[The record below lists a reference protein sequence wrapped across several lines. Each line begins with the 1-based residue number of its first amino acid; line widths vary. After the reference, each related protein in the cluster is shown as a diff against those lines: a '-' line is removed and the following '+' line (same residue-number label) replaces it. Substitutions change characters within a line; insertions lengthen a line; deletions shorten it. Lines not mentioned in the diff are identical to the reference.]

1 MSSFIIV
8 YVCFGDIQEIISGK
22 NTYTQCDPDYVSIVM
37 TEYRFWNAVL
47 SNIAD
52 AGLFIYFLVFLS
64 FSLSLSWI
72 QPCPQPVLLHLG
84 NAPVFIKI
92 SVNLPPFL
100 TLCIPNQLIN
110 QLINIKQITKHE
122 TFSSQHFAP
131 GPKIYCSQK
140 CLVLQLL
147 LWLGSKILVL
157 FTVERIETFFI
168 L

>member
-1 MSSFIIV
+1 MIQFLVNGSLHPHRRSESSSQV
-8 YVCFGDIQEIISGK
+8 LVLNQLNSSHCDIFRSKSVDE
-22 NTYTQCDPDYVSIVM
+22 NL
-37 TEYRFWNAVL
+37 A
-47 SNIAD
+47 
-52 AGLFIYFLVFLS
+52 VFLS